1 MKLNKSATGMSAAI
15 AAAGLI
21 ISLAGAAA
29 AQGSMDRMFATKA
42 AQGGMAEVMDSQ
54 LALNKSHNSRV
65 RAVASR
71 MVKEHTAAN
80 NELKAVAE
88 RKAMALPKQ
97 TDPVHKR
104 AHAKLARLSGT
115 SFDRAYMGAQE
126 RDHAATVKLFQKE
139 IAMGK
144 DKDLSSFAA
153 KNLPTIQD
161 HTMMIF
167 QVGSSLG
174 VYAVPM
180 PALKTGLMPSSM
192 SGKNM

>member
-1 MKLNKSATGMSAAI
+1 MKISQTATGLSATL
-15 AAAGLI
+15 AAAGLM
-21 ISLAGAAA
+21 ISLAGPAA

-42 AQGGMAEVMDSQ
+42 AQGGMAEIMDSQ
-54 LALNKSHNSRV
+54 LALNKSHNSLV
-65 RAVASR
+65 RSVASR
-71 MVKEHTAAN
+71 MIKEHTAAN
-80 NELKAVAE
+80 EELKAVAE

-97 TDPVHKR
+97 TDPMHKR

-115 SFDRAYMGAQE
+115 SFDRAYIAGQE
-126 RDHAATVKLFQKE
+126 KDHAATVKLFQKE
-139 IAMGK
+139 IALGQ

-180 PALKTGLMPSSM
+180 PTLKTGLMPTSM

>member
-1 MKLNKSATGMSAAI
+1 
-15 AAAGLI
+15 
-21 ISLAGAAA
+21 
-29 AQGSMDRMFATKA
+29 
-42 AQGGMAEVMDSQ
+42 MAEIMDSQ
-54 LALNKSHNSRV
+54 LALNKSHNSLV
-65 RAVASR
+65 RSVASR
-71 MVKEHTAAN
+71 MIKEHTAAN
-80 NELKAVAE
+80 EELKAVAE

-97 TDPVHKR
+97 TDPMHKR

-115 SFDRAYMGAQE
+115 SFDRAYIAGQE
-126 RDHAATVKLFQKE
+126 KDHAATVKLFQKE
-139 IAMGK
+139 IALGQ

-180 PALKTGLMPSSM
+180 PTLKTGLMPTSM